1 MTFKCTGYPFAWL
14 TTLTFSVMKEYHA
27 YRLYILQVT
36 DLCRHDQLSVKG
48 VKGVGQWTAVRAITF
63 FYWGES
69 DPMK

>member
-1 MTFKCTGYPFAWL
+1 
-14 TTLTFSVMKEYHA
+14 MKEHHA